1 MEGAVDVRDQLVVRR
16 RGGRRERADDGQA
29 AGRKVPEPRCQD
41 STQATV
47 DPVPQNRVAHRLV
60 HNESDARRA
69 GVAGVGQQVE
79 NHRAP
84 RRAPPGPDGATEVVG
99 PAQPVRR
106 GQHEVVTVER
116 VAQAARR

>member
-1 MEGAVDVRDQLVVRR
+1 M
-16 RGGRRERADDGQA
+16 
-29 AGRKVPEPRCQD
+29 
-41 STQATV
+41 

-60 HNESDARRA
+60 HNESDARGYGR
-69 GVAGVGQQVE
+69 VALAVRHQQVE

-84 RRAPPGPDGATEVVG
+84 RRTTSGPDGATEVVG

-106 GQHEVVTVER
+106 GQHEVVTVEE